1 MKFWP
6 IAILLLATGGTFA
19 SPGAHGPNGEHLD
32 APSQAA
38 AIRTA
43 APRIEAFTDQFEIV
57 GTLYES
63 ELSIFIS
70 DYATNAPVLGAV
82 IEVESEGLTAKATY
96 HADAG
101 DYAFDDPKLVERLHA
116 EGTHQ
121 LVFTVLAGERSDLL
135 DASLAVTATSA
146 ASGHDHYPV
155 AWLVVAG
162 AVSLALTG
170 WLVVR
175 RRRGGMSR

>member
-1 MKFWP
+1 
-6 IAILLLATGGTFA
+6 
-19 SPGAHGPNGEHLD
+19 
-32 APSQAA
+32 
-38 AIRTA
+38 
-43 APRIEAFTDQFEIV
+43 
-57 GTLYES
+57 
-63 ELSIFIS
+63 
-70 DYATNAPVLGAV
+70 
-82 IEVESEGLTAKATY
+82 
-96 HADAG
+96 
-101 DYAFDDPKLVERLHA
+101 
-116 EGTHQ
+116 HQ